1 MNNRTDALE
10 LGISD
15 NPLIKDEVKAYLDRK
30 THSAAYIRLCGMEA
44 KRLGK
49 MELAVALNELAVS
62 KTENEAMLMEAFG
75 VKEDLRLNL
84 SNVIIRATED
94 VAFASKIADLAKKK
108 NECEAYAMLYQLA
121 IKESE
126 NLEALKGILSKMNE

>member
-1 MNNRTDALE
+1 MKTITNSLE

-15 NPLIKDEVKAYLDRK
+15 NPLIKDEVKNYLDRK

-49 MELAVALNELAVS
+49 MELSMALNELATA
-62 KTENEAMLMEAFG
+62 KMENEAILMEAFG

-84 SNVIIRATED
+84 NNVILRATED
-94 VAFASKIADLAKKK
+94 VAFANKIADLAKKK
-108 NECEAYAMLYQLA
+108 KEEDAYALLYQLA
-121 IKESE
+121 KNESD
-126 NLEALKGILSKMNE
+126 NLEALKGILSQFQQ

>member
-1 MNNRTDALE
+1 MKNRVDALE

-15 NPLIKDEVKAYLDRK
+15 NPLIKDEVKAYLDQK

-49 MELAVALNELAVS
+49 MELSMALNELAAS
-62 KTENEAMLMEAFG
+62 KMENEAILMEAFG
-75 VKEDLRLNL
+75 IKEDIRLNL
-84 SNVIIRATED
+84 NNVIIRATED
-94 VAFASKIADLAKKK
+94 VAFAKKIADLAQKKH
-108 NECEAYAMLYQLA
+108 ESEAYAMLHQLA

-126 NLEALKGILSKMNE
+126 NLEALKGILSRINE